1 MHRMHYVSSSGERVD
16 LDGDGIFVGTAAGVR
31 SREWSYELSW
41 RGAYGI
47 SRDAREA
54 TVNAVLSSASADR
67 LRRLADRDMSLG
79 EPGCIVVDGE
89 WYQRAYI
96 AKSETSQV
104 YGRRGIAA
112 TLTVLLLDGSWRRE
126 VVQEFYAREDEDQT
140 GLDFP
145 HDFEFDYGGSAASR
159 SVTVDGLVPA
169 DLKLTIFGPA
179 SSPRITVT
187 QGDFI
192 NVYSA
197 DVEVPGGSRLVIDG
211 SSFPKT
217 IKLVGMYGETEDRF
231 ADGMRGEGAG
241 SGSYCFERLRPGTSS
256 VSWDGSFVFTMTHYL
271 EEGEPPWSS

>member
-16 LDGDGIFVGTAAGVR
+16 LDGGGIFVGTAAGIR

-54 TVNAVLSSASADR
+54 TVDAVLSAAAADR

-79 EPGCIVVDGE
+79 APGRILVDGE

-96 AKSETSQV
+96 PKSETSRV
-104 YGRRGIAA
+104 FGRRGIAA
-112 TLTVLLLDGSWRRE
+112 ALTVLLLDGSWRRE
-126 VVQEFYAREDEDQT
+126 VSQEFYAREDEDAS

-145 HDFEFDYGGSAASR
+145 HDFEYDYGGSAASR
-159 SVTVDGLVPA
+159 SVTVDGLLPA
-169 DLKLTIFGPA
+169 DVKLTIFGPA
-179 SSPRITVT
+179 SSPRVTVT
-187 QGDFI
+187 QGSFT

-197 DVEVPGGSRLVIDG
+197 DVEVPGGSKLVIDG
-211 SSFPKT
+211 SSFPKS
-217 IKLVGMYGETEDRF
+217 IQLVGTYGETEDRF

-241 SGSYCFERLRPGTSS
+241 SGSYCFEKLRPGTSS
-256 VSWDGSFVFTMTHYL
+256 VSWDGSFGFTMTHYQ

>member
-1 MHRMHYVSSSGERVD
+1 M
-16 LDGDGIFVGTAAGVR
+16 
-31 SREWSYELSW
+31 
-41 RGAYGI
+41 
-47 SRDAREA
+47 
-54 TVNAVLSSASADR
+54 
-67 LRRLADRDMSLG
+67 
-79 EPGCIVVDGE
+79 
-89 WYQRAYI
+89 
-96 AKSETSQV
+96 
-104 YGRRGIAA
+104 
-112 TLTVLLLDGSWRRE
+112 
-126 VVQEFYAREDEDQT
+126 
-140 GLDFP
+140 
-145 HDFEFDYGGSAASR
+145 
-159 SVTVDGLVPA
+159 PA

-217 IKLVGMYGETEDRF
+217 IQLVGMYGETEDRF

-256 VSWDGSFVFTMTHYL
+256 VSWDGSFGFSMTHYL